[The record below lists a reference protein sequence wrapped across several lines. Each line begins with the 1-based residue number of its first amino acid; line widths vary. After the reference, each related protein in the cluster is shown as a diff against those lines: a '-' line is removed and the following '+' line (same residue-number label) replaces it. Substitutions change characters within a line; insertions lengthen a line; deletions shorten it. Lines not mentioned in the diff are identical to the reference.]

1 MRDVYGNSYCKR
13 LLLFIFGCIGVRSL
27 LAYIAKIINVK
38 YLPYLGYLALLP
50 MIGWLY
56 IYFTGSRTTGPEV
69 FGDKIWW
76 NNLRPL
82 HAILYGLFA
91 WNAINKNTNSY
102 IYLVIDVVFALF
114 VFILHRYKLI

>member
-1 MRDVYGNSYCKR
+1 MNTNNNR

-27 LAYIAKIINVK
+27 LAYIAKIININ
-38 YLPYLGYLALLP
+38 YLPYLGYLAIIP
-50 MIGWLY
+50 VIGWLY

-76 NNLRPL
+76 NNLRPI

-91 WNAINKNTNSY
+91 WSAINKNNNSY
-102 IYLVIDVVFALF
+102 IYLVIDVIVGLTA
-114 VFILHRYKLI
+114 FILNKLNLFK

>member
-1 MRDVYGNSYCKR
+1 MTITTNNKR

-114 VFILHRYKLI
+114 AFILHRYKLI

>member
-1 MRDVYGNSYCKR
+1 MNTNNKR

-27 LAYIAKIINVK
+27 LAYIAKIININ
-38 YLPYLGYLALLP
+38 YLPYLGYLAIIP
-50 MIGWLY
+50 VIGWLY

-82 HAILYGLFA
+82 HAILYTLFA
-91 WNAINKNTNSY
+91 YNAINKNNNSY
-102 IYLVIDVVFALF
+102 IYLIIDVIVGLTA
-114 VFILHRYKLI
+114 FILNKFNLFK